1 MPAIHITDNDFEEK
15 VLKAGKP
22 VLVDFFAPWCGPCQM
37 AGPVLD
43 TMADKYKDKIEIFK
57 VNVDEGQKYAGQYNV
72 MSIPVVILF
81 KDGKEV
87 ERQVGFPGEDGYRKM
102 IEKHI

>member
-43 TMADKYKDKIEIFK
+43 TLADKYKDKIEIFK